1 MLSLTTDHHL
11 TVLDWVLILGL
22 TEVLGGS
29 VHPHTEHHSSVC
41 QVPVLVLRLSLLCQ
55 EPDQSEININIINQ
69 SEINI
74 NIINQSEISI
84 NV

>member
-29 VHPHTEHHSSVC
+29 VHPHTEHHSAVC
-41 QVPVLVLRLSLLCQ
+41 QVPVLVLRLSLLRQ
-55 EPDQSEININIINQ
+55 KPDQSEI
-69 SEINI
+69 SI

-84 NV
+84 YQ